1 MIVPELT
8 ETTIGKATLR
18 ALCLFRIKARPAG
31 NGKPLAR
38 AYGCLGTRSL
48 LLPVLLLALTLPPL
62 SVAGE
67 ADDAADWF
75 ARMRQAV
82 HGTDYEGRFVY
93 QVGEQLDGMYVVHR
107 VRDGHEL
114 ERLVALDGEPKQVI
128 RGQQGV
134 ACLEPRSRHISV
146 VGNRAGILDRNAPD
160 FAHLRK
166 FYEFVLLGPVR
177 AAGRQ
182 ARRLEIRPRD
192 HLRFGYR
199 IDLDEA
205 TALPL
210 RSVMLERDGRV
221 RSQTLFVDLKTGRHV
236 TPIEMDISALELTRM
251 PLKAEEAAE
260 AASLV
265 DWQFRGLPAGFRLIT
280 QGSVGEGAQHYVF
293 TDGLASVSLYIEPS
307 HDKEPVLNGFSRIGA
322 TEAFGMVRDGYQ
334 LVAVGEVPRA
344 TLRQIAN
351 TAEPR

>member
-1 MIVPELT
+1 MSVPELM
-8 ETTIGKATLR
+8 
-18 ALCLFRIKARPAG
+18 
-31 NGKPLAR
+31 
-38 AYGCLGTRSL
+38 RSL
-48 LLPVLLLALTLPPL
+48 LVSVLWSALVLPPV

-67 ADDAADWF
+67 SDAADWF

-146 VGNRAGILDRNAPD
+146 VGNRAGIQDRNTPD
-160 FAHLRK
+160 LEHLRQ
-166 FYEFVLLGPVR
+166 FYDFVMLGPVR
-177 AAGRQ
+177 AAGRP
-182 ARRLEIRPRD
+182 ARRIEIRPRD
-192 HLRFGYR
+192 RLRFGYR
-199 IDLDEA
+199 IDLDER

-210 RSVMLERDGRV
+210 RSVMLEHDGQV
-221 RSQTLFVDLKTGRHV
+221 RSQTLFVDLKTGEHV

-251 PLKAEEAAE
+251 PPKVGVDAET
-260 AASLV
+260 V
-265 DWQFRGLPAGFRLIT
+265 PQIDWQFRGLPAGFRLIT
-280 QGSVGEGAQHYVF
+280 QSSAGEGTQHYVF
-293 TDGLASVSLYIEPS
+293 TDGLASVSLYIEPNYER
-307 HDKEPVLNGFSRIGA
+307 EPVLNGFSRIGA
-322 TEAFGMVRDGYQ
+322 TEAFGVVRDGYQ

-344 TLRQIAN
+344 TLRQIAH

>member
-1 MIVPELT
+1 MSVPELM
-8 ETTIGKATLR
+8 
-18 ALCLFRIKARPAG
+18 
-31 NGKPLAR
+31 
-38 AYGCLGTRSL
+38 RSL
-48 LLPVLLLALTLPPL
+48 LVSALWSALVLPPV

-67 ADDAADWF
+67 SDAADWF

-82 HGTDYEGRFVY
+82 HSTDYEGRFVY

-146 VGNRAGILDRNAPD
+146 VGNRAGIQDLNTPD
-160 FAHLRK
+160 LEHLRQ
-166 FYEFVLLGPVR
+166 FYDFVLLGSVR
-177 AAGRQ
+177 VAGRP
-182 ARRLEIRPRD
+182 ARRIAIRPRD
-192 HLRFGYR
+192 RLRFGYR
-199 IDLDEA
+199 IDLDER

-210 RSVMLERDGRV
+210 RSVMLEHDGQV
-221 RSQTLFVDLKTGRHV
+221 RSQTLFVDLKTGEHV
-236 TPIEMDISALELTRM
+236 TPIEKDISALELTRM
-251 PLKAEEAAE
+251 PPRVGEAVETAPRVE
-260 AASLV
+260 
-265 DWQFRGLPAGFRLIT
+265 WQFRGLPAGFRLIT

-293 TDGLASVSLYIEPS
+293 TDGLASVSFYIELN
-307 HDKEPVLNGFSRIGA
+307 HGREPVLSGFSRIGA
-322 TEAFGMVRDGYQ
+322 TEAFGLVRDGYQ

-344 TLRQIAN
+344 TLRQIVH

>member
-1 MIVPELT
+1 MLAPEPADYLDQRVLWHT
-8 ETTIGKATLR
+8 RMSLI
-18 ALCLFRIKARPAG
+18 ARRFFQG
-31 NGKPLAR
+31 R
-38 AYGCLGTRSL
+38 LGRRSL
-48 LLPVLLLALTLPPL
+48 WLPVLLMTLTLPVL

-146 VGNRAGILDRNAPD
+146 VGNRAGIQDRNAPD
-160 FAHLRK
+160 LAHLRK

-192 HLRFGYR
+192 RLRFGYR

-236 TPIEMDISALELTRM
+236 TPIEMDVSALELTRM
-251 PLKAEEAAE
+251 PPRGGEGGEAAE
-260 AASLV
+260 AAPLV

-280 QGSVGEGAQHYVF
+280 QGSVGEGARHYVF
-293 TDGLASVSLYIEPS
+293 TDGLASVSLYIEPG
-307 HDKEPVLNGFSRIGA
+307 HDREPVLNGFSRIGA

-334 LVAVGEVPRA
+334 LVAVGEVPRD
-344 TLRQIAN
+344 TLRQIVH